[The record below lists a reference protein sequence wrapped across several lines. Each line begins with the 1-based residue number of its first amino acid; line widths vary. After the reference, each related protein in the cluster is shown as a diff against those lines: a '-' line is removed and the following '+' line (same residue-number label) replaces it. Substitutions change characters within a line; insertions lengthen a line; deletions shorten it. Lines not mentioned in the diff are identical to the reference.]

1 MESMELCLKNFA
13 FQTQLIRWVRSGRSE
28 WLRFLDQGGRKLPW
42 YFRPSQLFPLE
53 LSVREWCSP
62 LDRLPPQKRL
72 VLGLR
77 RLDHP
82 FVWWRL
88 RRSHANLLSSGIREV
103 RHVTVD
109 GDDFYSRRYRMQSFF
124 LQFLLTCPVF
134 KQRKQQ
140 RLSFTISAL
149 FSIGSPWNRG
159 QDERLWCPWQHKHDV
174 AAVSTVKAELDVE
187 KTLGFFGWNVA
198 VGFSCLKLLSFSI
211 TYREAYFPSNQS
223 ARVVSVAFCGSI
235 LNKWSPHSS
244 ASLGDIFTTSLRNF

>member
-88 RRSHANLLSSGIREV
+88 RRSQANLLSSGIREV

-124 LQFLLTCPVF
+124 CNFYSHVPYSNNESNNDCPSQSRLFFRSEVLEIGDRMKDYDVHGNINMMLLQC
-134 KQRKQQ
+134 
-140 RLSFTISAL
+140 RL
-149 FSIGSPWNRG
+149 
-159 QDERLWCPWQHKHDV
+159 
-174 AAVSTVKAELDVE
+174 
-187 KTLGFFGWNVA
+187 
-198 VGFSCLKLLSFSI
+198 
-211 TYREAYFPSNQS
+211 
-223 ARVVSVAFCGSI
+223 
-235 LNKWSPHSS
+235 
-244 ASLGDIFTTSLRNF
+244 

>member
-1 MESMELCLKNFA
+1 MFSFGQVTPTKETGSWLKATWSSFCVMAATAFASESSFFGNTRGAPCNS
-13 FQTQLIRWVRSGRSE
+13 RWW
-28 WLRFLDQGGRKLPW
+28 WLLQ
-42 YFRPSQLFPLE
+42 
-53 LSVREWCSP
+53 
-62 LDRLPPQKRL
+62 PPI
-72 VLGLR
+72 
-77 RLDHP
+77 
-82 FVWWRL
+82 
-88 RRSHANLLSSGIREV
+88 SHAV
-103 RHVTVD
+103 P
-109 GDDFYSRRYRMQSFF
+109 F

-159 QDERLWCPWQHKHDV
+159 QDERLWCPWQYKHDV

-198 VGFSCLKLLSFSI
+198 VGFSCLKLLTFSI
-211 TYREAYFPSNQS
+211 TYREAYFSSNQS